1 MIIDKNWQIIMH
13 NADMHNA
20 DFDYPE
26 KKPKQTLIDDTHFA
40 ADKVLA

>member
-1 MIIDKNWQIIMH
+1 
-13 NADMHNA
+13 MHNA